1 MGKQKMEVMQN
12 CDPQDSTTNL
22 HFEHIQE
29 QQVKLDCGFFDSAF
43 QILLSIIQILVNLAH
58 TPAQTKEKH

>member
-1 MGKQKMEVMQN
+1 MEVTQN

-22 HFEHIQE
+22 HFEHIQQ

-43 QILLSIIQILVNLAH
+43 QILLPINSNPDEFGPHNRTSKGKTMQW
-58 TPAQTKEKH
+58 

>member
-1 MGKQKMEVMQN
+1 MEVTQN

-29 QQVKLDCGFFDSAF
+29 QQVKLDCGFFDSVF
-43 QILLSIIQILVNLAH
+43 QILLSINSNSDEFGPH
-58 TPAQTKEKH
+58 TRPSKGKIMQR